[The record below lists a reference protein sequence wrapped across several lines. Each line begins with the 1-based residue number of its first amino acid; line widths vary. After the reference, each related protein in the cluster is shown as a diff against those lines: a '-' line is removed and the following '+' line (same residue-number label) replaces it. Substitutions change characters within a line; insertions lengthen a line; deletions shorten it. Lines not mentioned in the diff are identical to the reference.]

1 VRGTYDVLFLRCY
14 FVRPLYVVVCTF
26 TYFSVSL
33 SVCILQIAGPFVFG
47 LLLSK
52 YDPKLCVKLAVGV
65 MVITLP
71 ILVIIAASFLRVDE
85 VF

>member
-1 VRGTYDVLFLRCY
+1 
-14 FVRPLYVVVCTF
+14 VCTF

-71 ILVIIAASFLRVDE
+71 ILVIIAGSISVNLSVSTSITYQIFESSAQ
-85 VF
+85 